1 MQRGITLIRH
11 ILRTEGRDK
20 EMNIEDMADLITIY
34 DTQTITDKILCLV
47 TGDEMVSTLEYTQAG
62 LCGNYMRLEKIIER
76 NCCEKVRNS
85 EMCSD
90 LPVWAV
96 ILTNRELKPKDRAAI
111 LMGYDEFSAD
121 T

>member
-1 MQRGITLIRH
+1 M
-11 ILRTEGRDK
+11 
-20 EMNIEDMADLITIY
+20 
-34 DTQTITDKILCLV
+34 
-47 TGDEMVSTLEYTQAG
+47 
-62 LCGNYMRLEKIIER
+62 IER

-90 LPVWAV
+90 LPIWTVT
-96 ILTNRELKPKDRAAI
+96 LTNRELKPKDRAAI